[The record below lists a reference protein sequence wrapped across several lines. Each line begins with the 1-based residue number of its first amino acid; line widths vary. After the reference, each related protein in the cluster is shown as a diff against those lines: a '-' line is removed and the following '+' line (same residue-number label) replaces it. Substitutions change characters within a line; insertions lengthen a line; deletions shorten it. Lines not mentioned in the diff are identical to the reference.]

1 MGNARNHGLR
11 RGVQAVALAALAL
24 TVVACSST
32 SSSTE
37 TSASQAEASTP
48 SAPGSA
54 AASAA
59 PSEGAAAATGPVG
72 FAQANFGNGWYEV
85 QAEGVKAEMAE
96 LGHPLTVVS
105 GEGKPQNQN
114 SQVQTFIT
122 QGIKGLVLNPTD
134 PLAVESSL
142 KALKDANIPV
152 VLVNTSVDESL
163 APLTYCY
170 VAEDEVANAREIGIV
185 MANTLKEKYGS
196 DATVKFV
203 MIKGFPG
210 DSNST
215 RRDKGFT
222 EGYASVTD
230 APKLDRLEDV
240 FGKFNANDVVAPLRS
255 VATANPDLQA
265 IFTVTDS
272 MLPGIQAATEGAG
285 IWDDLTVG
293 GYDARMSVVKQM
305 ADDPNGPIVA
315 TVANRPFE
323 QGTTGANI
331 LNQAM
336 QGVPQSEAC
345 PGGNFFIEPTVVTPE
360 TAADYYNA
368 DVPY

>member
-1 MGNARNHGLR
+1 MGNTRKYGLR
-11 RGVQAVALAALAL
+11 RGVQVAALTAFAL
-24 TVVACSST
+24 TVAACSST

-37 TSASQAEASTP
+37 SPASQAEAST
-48 SAPGSA
+48 A
-54 AASAA
+54 AASEA
-59 PSEGAAAATGPVG
+59 PSEAAAAVTGPVG

-85 QAEGVKAEMAE
+85 QAEGVKAEMAK
-96 LGHPLTVVS
+96 LGLPLTVVS

-122 QGIKGLVLNPTD
+122 QGIKGLILNPTD

-163 APLTYCY
+163 VPLTYCY

-185 MANTLKEKYGS
+185 MANALREKYGS

-285 IWDDLTVG
+285 IWDKLTIG

-323 QGTTGANI
+323 QGAIGAGI

-345 PGGNFFIEPTVVTPE
+345 PGGNHFIKPTVVTPA